1 MVWYAQYGHR
11 HLKFPN
17 RTWYKRKKEPSFA
30 DMLTTL
36 RRVTWEDEF
45 SRVLRK
51 STLWKKKLTLLTY
64 LATLAG

>member
-1 MVWYAQYGHR
+1 
-11 HLKFPN
+11 
-17 RTWYKRKKEPSFA
+17 
-30 DMLTTL
+30 MLTTL